1 MDKGKINIDGV
12 SLRLFVTDIKRKF
25 AVTDSA
31 NSGRV
36 QSYRMH
42 RDIIGTFYNYSMA
55 VEPDKNYPDDYDTFY
70 DIISSP
76 EVVPRDDLSLRAG
89 DP

>member
-31 NSGRV
+31 NSCLLYT
-36 QSYRMH
+36 S
-42 RDIIGTFYNYSMA
+42 DA
-55 VEPDKNYPDDYDTFY
+55 ADE
-70 DIISSP
+70 
-76 EVVPRDDLSLRAG
+76 
-89 DP
+89 